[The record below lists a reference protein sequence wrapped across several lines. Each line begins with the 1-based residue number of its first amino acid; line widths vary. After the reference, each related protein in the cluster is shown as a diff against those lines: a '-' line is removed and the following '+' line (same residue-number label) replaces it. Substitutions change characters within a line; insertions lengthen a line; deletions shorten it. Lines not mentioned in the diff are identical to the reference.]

1 MKAVFLA
8 NPDFNYTNFNLSL
21 MSFLNPAYLWFIPIL
36 CIPLIIHILNFRRPE
51 QLAFSSVFFL
61 QELQRTVVRKL
72 KVKELWL
79 LFLRTLVLA
88 CILVVFAQPVLDKSE
103 EGIRTENQNTI
114 VLMVETGIGV
124 DRVDE
129 NGPVL
134 EQLKRLAIER
144 IRMLPEDAE
153 IYISGTT
160 GNPFIPKANSKKEAI
175 RKVEKLS
182 MDLKASNAG
191 ELIKLFSDN
200 GLNQILWFSDK
211 HPQKW
216 DFALNRNQREQKE
229 VLPTQIDLVVAG
241 AVSNANV
248 FIQQVQLENQVI
260 ALGKSL
266 TLRVDVSATG
276 IDRMVN
282 LSVRC
287 IVNNEIKGE
296 YQFDLNTGEVKR
308 FNFDLLMDNS
318 GFTEGYIEI
327 QGDPY
332 LSDNLRPF
340 VIEIP
345 EKRHIVVISEQIET
359 DEDLVYMRALFEAA
373 NNSKTDVDFTFLN
386 LNTLS
391 LESENEYAS
400 IIFLGLKEIPN
411 FLVNKAKEWV
421 AADKGL
427 LILPSVY
434 ASLSS
439 YNELFSDL
447 GLSMRYKGFAGS
459 FSSASAVTQIQIS
472 DKEHPVLDQLFEVAK
487 KNDIKY
493 DKPTVYSY
501 LTITKTASAFSN
513 AILKTTDDLPLIV
526 EERLQQSK
534 IIVSAIGSGS
544 AWSNFS
550 TNAFFAPFWY
560 KTSLYI
566 TTSTNGGLNQHS
578 LGFPVSDKVSAQS
591 QDVFYSV
598 GESFSEK
605 PVLRKRG
612 MSYQTEINSF
622 SLSPSILELR
632 SPSNLIASKGLYLSP
647 QYSEFKH
654 VNEEEIQKIFL
665 QYVKTIHV
673 YDVNTSTK
681 DQILQTVSSAGIN
694 FWPILAGLGILLLFL
709 ESMVGIWYKT
719 D

>member
-1 MKAVFLA
+1 
-8 NPDFNYTNFNLSL
+8 
-21 MSFLNPAYLWFIPIL
+21 MSFLNPAYLWFLPIL
-36 CIPLIIHILNFRRPE
+36 FIPLIIHFLNFRRPE

-72 KVKELWL
+72 KLKELWL
-79 LFLRTLVLA
+79 LFLRTFVLA
-88 CILVVFAQPVLDKSE
+88 CILVVFAQPVLDNNE
-103 EGIRTENQNTI
+103 DGIINSNQNSI
-114 VLMVETGIGV
+114 VLMIETGIGV

-144 IRMLPEDAE
+144 IKMMPEDAE

-160 GNPFIPKANSKKEAI
+160 GNPIIPKSISKKEAI

-182 MDLKASNAG
+182 MELRASNAG
-191 ELIKLFSDN
+191 ELIKLFSDV
-200 GLNQILWFSDK
+200 GLNQILWFSDN
-211 HPQKW
+211 HLQKLKYA
-216 DFALNRNQREQKE
+216 FNRNDKEQKDII
-229 VLPTQIDLVVAG
+229 PTQIDLILAG
-241 AVSNANV
+241 DVSNDNV

-276 IDRMVN
+276 NDRMVN

-287 IVNNEIKGE
+287 VANNEIKGE
-296 YQFDLNTGEVKR
+296 YQFDINTGEVKR
-308 FNFDLLMDNS
+308 FNFDLLIDNP

-345 EKRHIVVISEQIET
+345 EKRHIAVVSEQIET

-373 NNSKTDVDFTFLN
+373 NNSKTDVDFTFIN
-386 LNTLS
+386 LNSLS
-391 LESENEYAS
+391 LESENDYAGV
-400 IIFLGLKEIPN
+400 IFLGLKEIPD
-411 FLVNKAKEWV
+411 FLVNKAKDWV

-427 LILPSVY
+427 LVFPSVY
-434 ASLSS
+434 TSLTS
-439 YNELFSDL
+439 YNEMFSKL
-447 GLSMRYKGFAGS
+447 GLSMRYRGFAGS
-459 FSSASAVTQIQIS
+459 FSSASAVTQILIS
-472 DKEHPVLDQLFEVAK
+472 DKEHPILDQLFEVTK
-487 KNDIKY
+487 KKDIRY

-501 LTITKTASAFSN
+501 LTIDKTASTFSN
-513 AILKTTDDLPLIV
+513 AILKTSDDLPLIV
-526 EERLQQSK
+526 EERLQQTK
-534 IIVSAIGSGS
+534 IIVSAIGPGS

-578 LGFPVSDKVSAQS
+578 LGSPVIDKVSAQS

-598 GESFSEK
+598 GDSFSEK
-605 PVLRKRG
+605 PILRKRG
-612 MSYQTEINSF
+612 MSYQTEINSYT
-622 SLSPSILELR
+622 LGPSILELR
-632 SPSNLIASKGLYLSP
+632 SPSKLIASKGLYLAP
-647 QYSEFKH
+647 EYSEFKSLSSD
-654 VNEEEIQKIFL
+654 EIQEFFL

-694 FWPILAGLGILLLFL
+694 FWPILAGFGILLLIL
-709 ESMVGIWYKT
+709 ESMVSIWYKT